1 MKTKFK
7 SLALLISLAVLAQAG
22 AQAQPFQAA
31 PQVVNQHVNPSNPS
45 GTATGTAVQTL
56 PSKNS
61 SSSSLPVNPV
71 AAAASE
77 KAGKEAKSSGSVGS
91 TKCASGCGTGD
102 TCPKNC

>member
-1 MKTKFK
+1 MKTKFI
-7 SLALLISLAVLAQAG
+7 SLALLISVAVLTQAG
-22 AQAQPFQAA
+22 AQAQPFQPA
-31 PQVVNQHVNPSNPS
+31 PVVNKNINPSNAS
-45 GTATGTAVQTL
+45 GSATGTAVQTL

-61 SSSSLPVNPV
+61 STSPLPVNPV

-77 KAGKEAKSSGSVGS
+77 KASQGAKSSGSVGS